1 MWEWT
6 EQPRFS
12 GAWRRCSEFWV
23 SLDGEREDGGQHES
37 REVRG
42 GWGVGTLAQGA
53 VTRQCGGQE
62 GRREAGVAL
71 SVSFHHH
78 IMSAPPRHQ
87 MSTLMSVRLK
97 YCIITRGIHVLSQSK
112 RSFASRTWAHCKKT
126 NWKCFKQKGFYGP
139 QKATWCSKYTWLEG
153 MEWKLLIQPR
163 KQGLKIASL
172 RSDYLSREHMFQCT
186 ASCPVQILNF

>member
-1 MWEWT
+1 VWEGT
-6 EQPRFS
+6 DQPRFS
-12 GAWRRCSEFWV
+12 WAWRRCSEFWV

-53 VTRQCGGQE
+53 VTRQCGGKE

-71 SVSFHHH
+71 SVSLHQHM
-78 IMSAPPRHQ
+78 MSAPPRHQ

-112 RSFASRTWAHCKKT
+112 RSFASRTWAHCKKLT
-126 NWKCFKQKGFYGP
+126 ENASNKKVFMVLKKQHDVPSTLDWKGWNENSWFNQEKK
-139 QKATWCSKYTWLEG
+139 
-153 MEWKLLIQPR
+153 
-163 KQGLKIASL
+163 
-172 RSDYLSREHMFQCT
+172 D
-186 ASCPVQILNF
+186 